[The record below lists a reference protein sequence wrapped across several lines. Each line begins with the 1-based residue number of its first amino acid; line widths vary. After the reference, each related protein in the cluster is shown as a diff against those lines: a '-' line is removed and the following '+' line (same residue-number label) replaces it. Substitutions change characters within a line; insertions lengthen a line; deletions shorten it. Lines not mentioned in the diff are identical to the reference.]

1 MKYFLFFL
9 ILFLMLFLLNN
20 EQNVITV
27 INNDEPIYNE
37 YMLEVEE
44 ITTKNFTKYIK
55 NIKVIAII
63 PNIEV
68 SYESK
73 INDKLKKYYFDFNTI
88 NKNIL
93 NFEKSFILNLKQC
106 GFNNE
111 ATNMIVHKILMII
124 YKNLNIVWLLRLIN
138 LKC

>member
-44 ITTKNFTKYIK
+44 ITTKNFIKYKK
-55 NIKVIAII
+55 NI
-63 PNIEV
+63 
-68 SYESK
+68 
-73 INDKLKKYYFDFNTI
+73 KLKKYYFDFNTI

-111 ATNMIVHKILMII
+111 ATNIQAFGIKINKILVFDSAQNIND
-124 YKNLNIVWLLRLIN
+124 NLQKLKYRLTFKVN
-138 LKC
+138 